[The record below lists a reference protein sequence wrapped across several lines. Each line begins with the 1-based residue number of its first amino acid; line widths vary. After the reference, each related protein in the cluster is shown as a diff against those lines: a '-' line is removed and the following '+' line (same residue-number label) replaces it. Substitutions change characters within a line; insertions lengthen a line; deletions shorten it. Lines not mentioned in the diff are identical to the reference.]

1 MIQKVFITIS
11 GLAESDYSRVDVHL
25 FEAIDA
31 GEYIYCGRIELVSKP
46 CTDVQSDEDDNDRII
61 DLQTVRLKKI
71 DSLPDVSL
79 GVVWFQDYYPMN

>member
-1 MIQKVFITIS
+1 MYLLRKNRTCEQ
-11 GLAESDYSRVDVHL
+11 
-25 FEAIDA
+25 AIHRYA
-31 GEYIYCGRIELVSKP
+31 A
-46 CTDVQSDEDDNDRII
+46 DNDRII

>member
-1 MIQKVFITIS
+1 MLKNC
-11 GLAESDYSRVDVHL
+11 
-25 FEAIDA
+25 
-31 GEYIYCGRIELVSKP
+31 IYCGRIELVSKS